1 MLSLKIS
8 DEEEILSKECLSIY
22 TCDTLL
28 TFLIYI
34 CIVIQTQEKVVLNVQ
49 MSEQSQDYL
58 FRTRIHKTL
67 ISFFNK
73 NLPD

>member
-1 MLSLKIS
+1 MLSLTIV
-8 DEEEILSKECLSIY
+8 DVEEILSKECLSIC

-34 CIVIQTQEKVVLNVQ
+34 CIVIQTQEKVVLNVR